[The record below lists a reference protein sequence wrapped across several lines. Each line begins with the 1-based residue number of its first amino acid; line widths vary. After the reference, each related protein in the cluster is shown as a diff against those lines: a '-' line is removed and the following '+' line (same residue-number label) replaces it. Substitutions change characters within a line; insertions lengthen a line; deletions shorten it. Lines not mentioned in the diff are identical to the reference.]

1 MKNKKKTTLSG
12 IFSHW
17 KLHLR
22 KETTSAQLQ
31 KRFFV
36 KMESGDEVM
45 ERSLTGVPRVPAAP
59 VGPAGPDSPW
69 EENRGASAGAVEN
82 STFNSKTPQKR
93 AIRILNKVIVNQL
106 LVLLLYYGWNRIG
119 RNKPW
124 ALVTHYD
131 LLC

>member
-1 MKNKKKTTLSG
+1 
-12 IFSHW
+12 
-17 KLHLR
+17 
-22 KETTSAQLQ
+22 
-31 KRFFV
+31 
-36 KMESGDEVM
+36 MESGDEVM

-131 LLC
+131 ILC